1 MEWLDKIKDFP
12 NLIQQEPRYGYLVVA
27 GLLLIWLVGVICGWK
42 CHLRLEVDI
51 FPSGQYRRQLL
62 DESARSEDIPVL
74 AGSDSCRRDRTGPVP
89 VLYFR
94 QIADCSSPGCHL

>member
-42 CHLRLEVDI
+42 WTYSRPGSTGGNFCTTRTATPTSPRGT
-51 FPSGQYRRQLL
+51 PSM
-62 DESARSEDIPVL
+62 
-74 AGSDSCRRDRTGPVP
+74 T
-89 VLYFR
+89 
-94 QIADCSSPGCHL
+94 